1 MKKISICFLIIFS
14 TFCFANREVERL
26 KEIVSINSGT
36 SNITGVKKVMQKVA
50 PWFEELGFKISY
62 IENPEGKDK
71 SAPLFI
77 AELKGNL
84 PDTITFVMHADTV
97 FELTSPFQNFQISGD
112 VINGPGVMDDKG
124 GIVMTVRALEHLLKD
139 QKTPKYGLRVIISPN
154 EEMGSPGFSSI
165 FKEYSHKTWLVLGLE
180 PAYDDGG
187 ILEGRKGN
195 IWYSIEVK
203 GKEAHAGRDHKE
215 GINAC
220 HLLSEKISKLQR
232 LTNYKKNVT
241 VSIGRI
247 EGGQDK
253 FNIVCGWAKAKID
266 VRVPSLNLMKEYK
279 KKFQEILNAPHTS
292 FTIIDDTPPFSTD
305 KASMVLVKK
314 YLSLIK
320 ETEGSQ
326 HISHFSGGV
335 GDTNMFSRE
344 GVLILDGL
352 GPIGGGAHTEK
363 EFLNLSSIESRSIV
377 LMKFL
382 KSL

>member
-1 MKKISICFLIIFS
+1 MKKITILFFIIIS
-14 TFCFANREVERL
+14 PYCLANREIERL
-26 KEIVSINSGT
+26 KEIVSINSG
-36 SNITGVKKVMQKVA
+36 SANIAGVKEVMNKVA
-50 PWFEELGFKISY
+50 PWFKELGFNVSY
-62 IENPEGKDK
+62 IENPEGKNK

-77 AELKGNL
+77 AELKGKSTE
-84 PDTITFVMHADTV
+84 TITFVMHADTV
-97 FELTSPFQNFQISGD
+97 FEPTSPFQKMQIKGD
-112 VINGPGVMDDKG
+112 VMNGPGVMDDKG
-124 GIVMTVRALEHLLKD
+124 GIVMTVRALEQFLKD
-139 QKTPKYGLRVIISPN
+139 EKTPKYGLRIIISPN
-154 EEMGSPGFSSI
+154 EEVGSTGFSAL
-165 FKEYSHKTWLVLGLE
+165 FKEYSLKTWLVLGLE

-195 IWYSIEVK
+195 IWYEIEVK

-220 HLLSEKISKLQR
+220 HILSEKIAKLQN
-232 LTNYKKNVT
+232 LTDYKKNVT

-266 VRVPSLNLMKEYK
+266 VRVPSLSLMKEYK
-279 KKFQEILNAPHTS
+279 KKFEALLNDSHTS
-292 FTIIDDTPPFSTD
+292 FKIIDDTPPFSTNKD
-305 KASMVLVKK
+305 SMGLVKK

-320 ETEGSQ
+320 ETEGVQ

-352 GPIGGGAHTEK
+352 GPIGGGAHTDK
-363 EFLNLSSIESRSIV
+363 EFLNLSTIESRSII
-377 LMKFL
+377 LTKFL